1 MKYISVLF
9 ACCVLFGC
17 GDSYRIIEKTNV
29 PVAGPKGDKGDAGA
43 DGADGHDGAT
53 VVGPQG
59 IQGTQGATGAT
70 GATGP
75 RGHASL
81 VLTSP
86 STVCPFGGTN
96 VMSGIDSDDSGVLD
110 PVEVSHTNEVCNG
123 GPGANGHNSLVLLS
137 NSTSCSNGG
146 TAVSS
151 GLDLD
156 DNNQLAPSEVTSLS
170 HVCNGMNGTTPTA
183 HISNTA
189 NNSFSYDGECQN
201 LANGFSAR
209 RDYWYG
215 YYWSYPYYGYGNGY
229 IFDAPDCTGNGTYFD
244 NGYGYYSTSVQIND
258 NLFTIHG
265 DQYYYGSGYMY
276 ISQYSVTY

>member
-1 MKYISVLF
+1 MSSC
-9 ACCVLFGC
+9 AE
-17 GDSYRIIEKTNV
+17 DYRIIEKTNV
-29 PVAGPKGDKGDAGA
+29 PVAGPKGDKGDKGN
-43 DGADGHDGAT
+43 DGQT

-59 IQGTQGATGAT
+59 IQGPRGDV
-70 GATGP
+70 GP

-81 VLTSP
+81 VATSP
-86 STVCPFGGTN
+86 SMVCPFGGTK
-96 VMSGIDSDDSGVLD
+96 VMSGIDSDDNGVLD

-123 GPGANGHNSLVLLS
+123 GPGANGHNTLVSLS
-137 NSTSCSNGG
+137 NSTSCANGG
-146 TAVSS
+146 TTVSS
-151 GLDLD
+151 GLDVN
-156 DNNQLAPSEVTSLS
+156 DNNILSPSEVTSIS
-170 HVCNGMNGTTPTA
+170 NVCNGANGSTPTA

-215 YYWSYPYYGYGNGY
+215 YYWSYPYYGYGYGY

-244 NGYGYYSTSVQIND
+244 NSYGYYSTSVQIND